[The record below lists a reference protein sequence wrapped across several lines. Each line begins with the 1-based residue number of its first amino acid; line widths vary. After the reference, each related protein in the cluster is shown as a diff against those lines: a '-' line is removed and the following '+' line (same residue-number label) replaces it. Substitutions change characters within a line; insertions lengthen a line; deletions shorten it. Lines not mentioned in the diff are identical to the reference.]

1 MTSVAAGTIHNEEH
15 TDRKYKGHLKKGESS
30 LSRGDLDLAE
40 QYFAAALKTVH
51 VRDPT
56 AQQYQ
61 REVEPLCKLGD
72 VYSKRGQQTGDGG
85 DFVKAAALYNA
96 AIARVKDKILNGNI
110 ATAIRGVEMSFLKR
124 VLNLKIHH
132 NVSQGNT
139 EKHKKQLKEMRDQ
152 IKLEM
157 EIIDQQL
164 DPYVHD
170 EDDPC
175 VKEIEANRA
184 QAVRLLFENIT
195 QQRKEFIS
203 LLVEEC
209 IGLMGLPPC
218 KYALIGLGSQ
228 ATGLV
233 TPYSDLEFAILVQ
246 EESEECLEY
255 FRNLT
260 HYLHLKV
267 VNLGETILPALG
279 IQSLND
285 FYSENPLGNW
295 YYDSVTSRGFAFD
308 GSMPKASK
316 TPLGR
321 DRTKNEPPSEL
332 ICTPENMV
340 SKLQQDATLYLKE
353 GYHLATILRNP
364 CLIAGDQD
372 LIDTYMTITVK
383 MLQADGA
390 HPHIAAS
397 LSNLGEASGNL
408 GGFRKA
414 VSYFEQA
421 LKMYRS
427 IHGKSTAHPHIA
439 STLTNLGMSYCILG
453 DHRRALSLCQEALD
467 MVRLVYRVV
476 NLLKIINSGAIPSA
490 SRCISNMAVTMEG
503 PLSKW
508 TNVMKGW
515 QYRWFVLD
523 DSTGLLSYY
532 TSKDKMMRGARRG
545 CVRLKGAVIGIDD
558 EDDST
563 FTINCDGK
571 TFHFQARD
579 ADERERWISALED
592 TITRH
597 SQSPSFPPSVTSH
610 PITTT
615 ADFDTKLMEADAYLQ
630 ILIKQTKSLEART
643 DACED
648 EEEKKRLQSLVDVS
662 NAMLE
667 SIKHSIVL
675 MQVAKYACV
684 EHMDSGRLT
693 TMNGVPGTEDATS
706 TGDQLS
712 NSGSGS
718 TASLEQATEA
728 MEEGGGQMTVLPVDT
743 STQTGGHT
751 TSPISTVPLSAPTV
765 TLALQVPVLPQT
777 SYSSSED
784 EDFFDADEF
793 YQASPDK
800 SPNRMPN
807 RFPGSLSHNDPVK
820 KLDPDLQEEEKENIP
835 EVSVTGATPGKEN
848 PDVMM
853 RGGICI
859 VTDSSGGEEEA
870 PDNMENHQ
878 SVITHLLSQVKLGMD
893 LTKVVLPTFI
903 LEKRSLLEMYADFFA
918 HPDLFSS
925 IPDFEDPKDRMIQV
939 IRWYLS
945 AFHAGRKGS
954 VAKKPY
960 NPILGETLRCFWDL
974 GTDNLEGEQ
983 ELVTDGPIPWAT
995 RDNVTFIAEQV
1006 SHHPPISAFYAEHY
1020 NKNISFNAHIWTK
1033 SKFLGLSIG
1042 VHNIGQ
1048 GCVWVRKYDEEY
1060 IVTFPNGYG
1069 RSILTIPWMEL
1080 GGKVTITC
1088 AKSGHSCNIDFLT
1101 KPFYGG
1107 SKHKIKAEVMG
1118 PNEKK
1123 PFCVIEGEWN
1133 GVMYAKWATGQE
1145 EVFVDTKKMKIMKK
1159 KVQKLEDQGEYESRK
1174 LWRRV
1179 TEAMTSRD
1187 IDSATEAKQFLEERQ
1202 RRQARERKEAGAKW
1216 ETKLFHEDGEQWIY
1230 DNPLQ
1235 KRLELQEKLQ

>member
-1 MTSVAAGTIHNEEH
+1 M
-15 TDRKYKGHLKKGESS
+15 
-30 LSRGDLDLAE
+30 
-40 QYFAAALKTVH
+40 
-51 VRDPT
+51 
-56 AQQYQ
+56 
-61 REVEPLCKLGD
+61 
-72 VYSKRGQQTGDGG
+72 
-85 DFVKAAALYNA
+85 
-96 AIARVKDKILNGNI
+96 
-110 ATAIRGVEMSFLKR
+110 
-124 VLNLKIHH
+124 
-132 NVSQGNT
+132 
-139 EKHKKQLKEMRDQ
+139 
-152 IKLEM
+152 
-157 EIIDQQL
+157 
-164 DPYVHD
+164 
-170 EDDPC
+170 
-175 VKEIEANRA
+175 
-184 QAVRLLFENIT
+184 
-195 QQRKEFIS
+195 
-203 LLVEEC
+203 
-209 IGLMGLPPC
+209 
-218 KYALIGLGSQ
+218 
-228 ATGLV
+228 
-233 TPYSDLEFAILVQ
+233 
-246 EESEECLEY
+246 
-255 FRNLT
+255 
-260 HYLHLKV
+260 
-267 VNLGETILPALG
+267 
-279 IQSLND
+279 
-285 FYSENPLGNW
+285 
-295 YYDSVTSRGFAFD
+295 
-308 GSMPKASK
+308 
-316 TPLGR
+316 
-321 DRTKNEPPSEL
+321 
-332 ICTPENMV
+332 
-340 SKLQQDATLYLKE
+340 
-353 GYHLATILRNP
+353 
-364 CLIAGDQD
+364 
-372 LIDTYMTITVK
+372 
-383 MLQADGA
+383 
-390 HPHIAAS
+390 
-397 LSNLGEASGNL
+397 
-408 GGFRKA
+408 A
-414 VSYFEQA
+414 VS
-421 LKMYRS
+421 
-427 IHGKSTAHPHIA
+427 
-439 STLTNLGMSYCILG
+439 
-453 DHRRALSLCQEALD
+453 
-467 MVRLVYRVV
+467 
-476 NLLKIINSGAIPSA
+476 
-490 SRCISNMAVTMEG
+490 MEG

-597 SQSPSFPPSVTSH
+597 SQSPSVGFDFPTSVTSH

-630 ILIKQTKSLEART
+630 ILIKQTKALEART

-675 MQVAKYACV
+675 MQVAK
-684 EHMDSGRLT
+684 DSGRLT
-693 TMNGVPGTEDATS
+693 TMNGVPGTEDIS

-728 MEEGGGQMTVLPVDT
+728 IEEGGGQMTVLPVDT
-743 STQTGGHT
+743 STQTGSHT
-751 TSPISTVPLSAPTV
+751 SSPISGPAV

-793 YQASPDK
+793 YQASPEK
-800 SPNRMPN
+800 SPSRMPN
-807 RFPGSLSHNDPVK
+807 NFQDSLSRNDPVK
-820 KLDPDLQEEEKENIP
+820 TLDQDFQEEEKENIP

-859 VTDSSGGEEEA
+859 VTDSSGSEEESTE
-870 PDNMENHQ
+870 NMENHQ

-925 IPDFEDPKDRMIQV
+925 IPDFEDPKDRMIGV

-974 GTDNLEGEQ
+974 GTDNLDGEQ

-1088 AKSGHSCNIDFLT
+1088 AKSGYSCNIDFLT

-1107 SKHKIKAEVMG
+1107 SKHKIKAEVLG
-1118 PNEKK
+1118 PSEKK

-1174 LWRRV
+1174 LWNRV
-1179 TEAMTSRD
+1179 TEALSSRN

-1202 RRQARERKEAGAKW
+1202 RREARERKEAGVKW

-1235 KRLELQEKLQ
+1235 KRLELQDKLQ

>member
-1 MTSVAAGTIHNEEH
+1 
-15 TDRKYKGHLKKGESS
+15 
-30 LSRGDLDLAE
+30 
-40 QYFAAALKTVH
+40 
-51 VRDPT
+51 
-56 AQQYQ
+56 
-61 REVEPLCKLGD
+61 
-72 VYSKRGQQTGDGG
+72 
-85 DFVKAAALYNA
+85 
-96 AIARVKDKILNGNI
+96 
-110 ATAIRGVEMSFLKR
+110 
-124 VLNLKIHH
+124 
-132 NVSQGNT
+132 
-139 EKHKKQLKEMRDQ
+139 
-152 IKLEM
+152 
-157 EIIDQQL
+157 
-164 DPYVHD
+164 
-170 EDDPC
+170 
-175 VKEIEANRA
+175 
-184 QAVRLLFENIT
+184 
-195 QQRKEFIS
+195 
-203 LLVEEC
+203 
-209 IGLMGLPPC
+209 
-218 KYALIGLGSQ
+218 
-228 ATGLV
+228 
-233 TPYSDLEFAILVQ
+233 
-246 EESEECLEY
+246 
-255 FRNLT
+255 
-260 HYLHLKV
+260 
-267 VNLGETILPALG
+267 
-279 IQSLND
+279 
-285 FYSENPLGNW
+285 
-295 YYDSVTSRGFAFD
+295 
-308 GSMPKASK
+308 
-316 TPLGR
+316 
-321 DRTKNEPPSEL
+321 
-332 ICTPENMV
+332 
-340 SKLQQDATLYLKE
+340 
-353 GYHLATILRNP
+353 
-364 CLIAGDQD
+364 
-372 LIDTYMTITVK
+372 
-383 MLQADGA
+383 
-390 HPHIAAS
+390 
-397 LSNLGEASGNL
+397 
-408 GGFRKA
+408 
-414 VSYFEQA
+414 
-421 LKMYRS
+421 
-427 IHGKSTAHPHIA
+427 
-439 STLTNLGMSYCILG
+439 
-453 DHRRALSLCQEALD
+453 
-467 MVRLVYRVV
+467 
-476 NLLKIINSGAIPSA
+476 
-490 SRCISNMAVTMEG
+490 MAVTMEG

-545 CVRLKGAVIGIDD
+545 CVRLKGASIGTEDNTSLHDSGHKFAVGQNNRENSKGAVIGIDD

-597 SQSPSFPPSVTSH
+597 SQSPSVGLYFPPSVTSH

-630 ILIKQTKSLEART
+630 ILIKQTKALEART

-706 TGDQLS
+706 TG
-712 NSGSGS
+712 
-718 TASLEQATEA
+718 
-728 MEEGGGQMTVLPVDT
+728 VLPVDT

-751 TSPISTVPLSAPTV
+751 TSPISTVPLSAPAV

-820 KLDPDLQEEEKENIP
+820 KLDPDLQEEDKENIP

>member
-1 MTSVAAGTIHNEEH
+1 M
-15 TDRKYKGHLKKGESS
+15 
-30 LSRGDLDLAE
+30 
-40 QYFAAALKTVH
+40 
-51 VRDPT
+51 
-56 AQQYQ
+56 
-61 REVEPLCKLGD
+61 
-72 VYSKRGQQTGDGG
+72 
-85 DFVKAAALYNA
+85 
-96 AIARVKDKILNGNI
+96 
-110 ATAIRGVEMSFLKR
+110 
-124 VLNLKIHH
+124 
-132 NVSQGNT
+132 
-139 EKHKKQLKEMRDQ
+139 
-152 IKLEM
+152 
-157 EIIDQQL
+157 
-164 DPYVHD
+164 
-170 EDDPC
+170 
-175 VKEIEANRA
+175 
-184 QAVRLLFENIT
+184 
-195 QQRKEFIS
+195 
-203 LLVEEC
+203 
-209 IGLMGLPPC
+209 
-218 KYALIGLGSQ
+218 
-228 ATGLV
+228 
-233 TPYSDLEFAILVQ
+233 
-246 EESEECLEY
+246 
-255 FRNLT
+255 
-260 HYLHLKV
+260 
-267 VNLGETILPALG
+267 
-279 IQSLND
+279 
-285 FYSENPLGNW
+285 
-295 YYDSVTSRGFAFD
+295 
-308 GSMPKASK
+308 
-316 TPLGR
+316 
-321 DRTKNEPPSEL
+321 
-332 ICTPENMV
+332 
-340 SKLQQDATLYLKE
+340 
-353 GYHLATILRNP
+353 
-364 CLIAGDQD
+364 
-372 LIDTYMTITVK
+372 
-383 MLQADGA
+383 
-390 HPHIAAS
+390 
-397 LSNLGEASGNL
+397 
-408 GGFRKA
+408 A
-414 VSYFEQA
+414 VS
-421 LKMYRS
+421 
-427 IHGKSTAHPHIA
+427 
-439 STLTNLGMSYCILG
+439 
-453 DHRRALSLCQEALD
+453 
-467 MVRLVYRVV
+467 
-476 NLLKIINSGAIPSA
+476 
-490 SRCISNMAVTMEG
+490 MEG

-545 CVRLKGAVIGIDD
+545 CVRLKGARIGTEDKTNPHDPGHMFAGAVIGIDD

-597 SQSPSFPPSVTSH
+597 SQSPSVGFDFPTSVTSH

-630 ILIKQTKSLEART
+630 ILIKQTKALEART

-675 MQVAKYACV
+675 MQVAK
-684 EHMDSGRLT
+684 DSGRLT
-693 TMNGVPGTEDATS
+693 TMNGVPGTEDIS

-728 MEEGGGQMTVLPVDT
+728 IEEGGGQMTVLPVDT
-743 STQTGGHT
+743 STQTGSHT
-751 TSPISTVPLSAPTV
+751 SSPISGPAV

-793 YQASPDK
+793 YQASPEK
-800 SPNRMPN
+800 SPSRMPN
-807 RFPGSLSHNDPVK
+807 NFQDSLSRNDPVK
-820 KLDPDLQEEEKENIP
+820 TLDQDFQEEEKENIP

-859 VTDSSGGEEEA
+859 VTDSSGSEEESTE
-870 PDNMENHQ
+870 NMENHQ

-925 IPDFEDPKDRMIQV
+925 IPDFEDPKDRMIGV

-974 GTDNLEGEQ
+974 GTDNLDGEQ

-1088 AKSGHSCNIDFLT
+1088 AKSGYSCNIDFLT

-1107 SKHKIKAEVMG
+1107 SKHKIKAEVLG
-1118 PNEKK
+1118 PSEKK

-1174 LWRRV
+1174 LWNRV
-1179 TEAMTSRD
+1179 TEALSSRN

-1202 RRQARERKEAGAKW
+1202 RREARERKEAGVKW

-1235 KRLELQEKLQ
+1235 KRLELQDKLQ

>member
-1 MTSVAAGTIHNEEH
+1 M
-15 TDRKYKGHLKKGESS
+15 
-30 LSRGDLDLAE
+30 
-40 QYFAAALKTVH
+40 
-51 VRDPT
+51 
-56 AQQYQ
+56 
-61 REVEPLCKLGD
+61 
-72 VYSKRGQQTGDGG
+72 
-85 DFVKAAALYNA
+85 
-96 AIARVKDKILNGNI
+96 
-110 ATAIRGVEMSFLKR
+110 
-124 VLNLKIHH
+124 
-132 NVSQGNT
+132 
-139 EKHKKQLKEMRDQ
+139 
-152 IKLEM
+152 
-157 EIIDQQL
+157 
-164 DPYVHD
+164 
-170 EDDPC
+170 
-175 VKEIEANRA
+175 
-184 QAVRLLFENIT
+184 
-195 QQRKEFIS
+195 
-203 LLVEEC
+203 
-209 IGLMGLPPC
+209 
-218 KYALIGLGSQ
+218 
-228 ATGLV
+228 
-233 TPYSDLEFAILVQ
+233 
-246 EESEECLEY
+246 
-255 FRNLT
+255 
-260 HYLHLKV
+260 
-267 VNLGETILPALG
+267 
-279 IQSLND
+279 
-285 FYSENPLGNW
+285 
-295 YYDSVTSRGFAFD
+295 
-308 GSMPKASK
+308 
-316 TPLGR
+316 
-321 DRTKNEPPSEL
+321 
-332 ICTPENMV
+332 
-340 SKLQQDATLYLKE
+340 
-353 GYHLATILRNP
+353 
-364 CLIAGDQD
+364 
-372 LIDTYMTITVK
+372 
-383 MLQADGA
+383 
-390 HPHIAAS
+390 
-397 LSNLGEASGNL
+397 
-408 GGFRKA
+408 A
-414 VSYFEQA
+414 VS
-421 LKMYRS
+421 
-427 IHGKSTAHPHIA
+427 
-439 STLTNLGMSYCILG
+439 
-453 DHRRALSLCQEALD
+453 
-467 MVRLVYRVV
+467 
-476 NLLKIINSGAIPSA
+476 
-490 SRCISNMAVTMEG
+490 MEG

-545 CVRLKGAVIGIDD
+545 CVRLKGARIGTEDKTNPHDPGHMFAGAVIGIDD

-597 SQSPSFPPSVTSH
+597 SQSPSFPTSVTSH

-630 ILIKQTKSLEART
+630 ILIKQTKALEART

-675 MQVAKYACV
+675 MQVAK
-684 EHMDSGRLT
+684 DSGRLT
-693 TMNGVPGTEDATS
+693 TMNGVPGTEDIS

-728 MEEGGGQMTVLPVDT
+728 IEEGGGQMTVLPVDT
-743 STQTGGHT
+743 STQTGSHT
-751 TSPISTVPLSAPTV
+751 SSPISGPAV

-793 YQASPDK
+793 YQASPEK
-800 SPNRMPN
+800 SPSRMPN
-807 RFPGSLSHNDPVK
+807 NFQDSLSRNDPVK
-820 KLDPDLQEEEKENIP
+820 TLDQDFQEEEKENIP

-859 VTDSSGGEEEA
+859 VTDSSGSEEESTE
-870 PDNMENHQ
+870 NMENHQ

-925 IPDFEDPKDRMIQV
+925 IPDFEDPKDRMIGV

-974 GTDNLEGEQ
+974 GTDNLDGEQ

-1088 AKSGHSCNIDFLT
+1088 AKSGYSCNIDFLT

-1107 SKHKIKAEVMG
+1107 SKHKIKAEVLG
-1118 PNEKK
+1118 PSEKK

-1174 LWRRV
+1174 LWNRV
-1179 TEAMTSRD
+1179 TEALSSRN

-1202 RRQARERKEAGAKW
+1202 RREARERKEAGVKW

-1235 KRLELQEKLQ
+1235 KRLELQDKLQ

>member
-1 MTSVAAGTIHNEEH
+1 M
-15 TDRKYKGHLKKGESS
+15 
-30 LSRGDLDLAE
+30 
-40 QYFAAALKTVH
+40 
-51 VRDPT
+51 
-56 AQQYQ
+56 
-61 REVEPLCKLGD
+61 
-72 VYSKRGQQTGDGG
+72 
-85 DFVKAAALYNA
+85 
-96 AIARVKDKILNGNI
+96 
-110 ATAIRGVEMSFLKR
+110 
-124 VLNLKIHH
+124 
-132 NVSQGNT
+132 
-139 EKHKKQLKEMRDQ
+139 
-152 IKLEM
+152 
-157 EIIDQQL
+157 
-164 DPYVHD
+164 
-170 EDDPC
+170 
-175 VKEIEANRA
+175 
-184 QAVRLLFENIT
+184 
-195 QQRKEFIS
+195 
-203 LLVEEC
+203 
-209 IGLMGLPPC
+209 
-218 KYALIGLGSQ
+218 
-228 ATGLV
+228 
-233 TPYSDLEFAILVQ
+233 
-246 EESEECLEY
+246 
-255 FRNLT
+255 
-260 HYLHLKV
+260 
-267 VNLGETILPALG
+267 
-279 IQSLND
+279 
-285 FYSENPLGNW
+285 
-295 YYDSVTSRGFAFD
+295 
-308 GSMPKASK
+308 
-316 TPLGR
+316 
-321 DRTKNEPPSEL
+321 
-332 ICTPENMV
+332 
-340 SKLQQDATLYLKE
+340 
-353 GYHLATILRNP
+353 
-364 CLIAGDQD
+364 
-372 LIDTYMTITVK
+372 
-383 MLQADGA
+383 
-390 HPHIAAS
+390 
-397 LSNLGEASGNL
+397 
-408 GGFRKA
+408 A
-414 VSYFEQA
+414 VS
-421 LKMYRS
+421 
-427 IHGKSTAHPHIA
+427 
-439 STLTNLGMSYCILG
+439 
-453 DHRRALSLCQEALD
+453 
-467 MVRLVYRVV
+467 
-476 NLLKIINSGAIPSA
+476 
-490 SRCISNMAVTMEG
+490 MEG

-597 SQSPSFPPSVTSH
+597 SQSPSFPTSVTSH

-630 ILIKQTKSLEART
+630 ILIKQTKALEART

-693 TMNGVPGTEDATS
+693 TMNGVPGTEDIS

-728 MEEGGGQMTVLPVDT
+728 IEEGGGQMTVLPVDT
-743 STQTGGHT
+743 STQTGSHT
-751 TSPISTVPLSAPTV
+751 SSPISGPAV

-793 YQASPDK
+793 YQASPEK
-800 SPNRMPN
+800 SPSRMPN
-807 RFPGSLSHNDPVK
+807 NFQDSLSRNDPVK
-820 KLDPDLQEEEKENIP
+820 TLDQDFQEEEKENIP

-859 VTDSSGGEEEA
+859 VTDSSGSEEESTE
-870 PDNMENHQ
+870 NMENHQ

-925 IPDFEDPKDRMIQV
+925 IPDFEDPKDRMIGV

-974 GTDNLEGEQ
+974 GTDNLDGEQ

-1088 AKSGHSCNIDFLT
+1088 AKSGYSCNIDFLT

-1107 SKHKIKAEVMG
+1107 SKHKIKAEVLG
-1118 PNEKK
+1118 PSEKK

-1174 LWRRV
+1174 LWNRV
-1179 TEAMTSRD
+1179 TEALSSRN

-1202 RRQARERKEAGAKW
+1202 RREARERKEAGVKW

-1235 KRLELQEKLQ
+1235 KRLELQDKLQ

>member
-1 MTSVAAGTIHNEEH
+1 
-15 TDRKYKGHLKKGESS
+15 
-30 LSRGDLDLAE
+30 
-40 QYFAAALKTVH
+40 
-51 VRDPT
+51 
-56 AQQYQ
+56 
-61 REVEPLCKLGD
+61 
-72 VYSKRGQQTGDGG
+72 
-85 DFVKAAALYNA
+85 
-96 AIARVKDKILNGNI
+96 
-110 ATAIRGVEMSFLKR
+110 
-124 VLNLKIHH
+124 
-132 NVSQGNT
+132 
-139 EKHKKQLKEMRDQ
+139 
-152 IKLEM
+152 
-157 EIIDQQL
+157 
-164 DPYVHD
+164 
-170 EDDPC
+170 
-175 VKEIEANRA
+175 
-184 QAVRLLFENIT
+184 
-195 QQRKEFIS
+195 
-203 LLVEEC
+203 
-209 IGLMGLPPC
+209 
-218 KYALIGLGSQ
+218 
-228 ATGLV
+228 
-233 TPYSDLEFAILVQ
+233 
-246 EESEECLEY
+246 
-255 FRNLT
+255 
-260 HYLHLKV
+260 
-267 VNLGETILPALG
+267 
-279 IQSLND
+279 
-285 FYSENPLGNW
+285 
-295 YYDSVTSRGFAFD
+295 
-308 GSMPKASK
+308 
-316 TPLGR
+316 
-321 DRTKNEPPSEL
+321 
-332 ICTPENMV
+332 
-340 SKLQQDATLYLKE
+340 
-353 GYHLATILRNP
+353 
-364 CLIAGDQD
+364 
-372 LIDTYMTITVK
+372 
-383 MLQADGA
+383 
-390 HPHIAAS
+390 
-397 LSNLGEASGNL
+397 
-408 GGFRKA
+408 
-414 VSYFEQA
+414 
-421 LKMYRS
+421 
-427 IHGKSTAHPHIA
+427 
-439 STLTNLGMSYCILG
+439 
-453 DHRRALSLCQEALD
+453 
-467 MVRLVYRVV
+467 
-476 NLLKIINSGAIPSA
+476 
-490 SRCISNMAVTMEG
+490 MAVTMEG

-563 FTINCDGK
+563 FTISCDGK

-579 ADERERWISALED
+579 ADEREHWISALED

-597 SQSPSFPPSVTSH
+597 SQSMSVGLVYTSSVTSH

-630 ILIKQTKSLEART
+630 ILIKQTKALEARN

-693 TMNGVPGTEDATS
+693 TMNGVPGTEDVAT
-706 TGDQLS
+706 TGGIDQLS
-712 NSGSGS
+712 NSGSDS

-728 MEEGGGQMTVLPVDT
+728 LEEGGGQMTDYGQGLEGLQVEAGTQTNGNNAPVLLPVDT
-743 STQTGGHT
+743 STQTSSHPT
-751 TSPISTVPLSAPTV
+751 TPINGPAV

-793 YQASPDK
+793 YQASPEK
-800 SPNRMPN
+800 SPSRLPN
-807 RFPGSLSHNDPVK
+807 SFQDSLSQDDAVK
-820 KLDPDLQEEEKENIP
+820 KLDQDLQEEEKENIP

-870 PDNMENHQ
+870 TENMENHQ

-974 GTDNLEGEQ
+974 GTDNLDGEQ

-1088 AKSGHSCNIDFLT
+1088 AKSGYSCNIDFLT

-1118 PNEKK
+1118 PSEKK

-1145 EVFVDTKKMKIMKK
+1145 EVFVDTKKMKIMRK

-1174 LWRRV
+1174 LWKRV
-1179 TEAMTSRD
+1179 TDSLSSRN
-1187 IDSATEAKQFLEERQ
+1187 IDQATEAKQFLEERQ
-1202 RRQARERKEAGAKW
+1202 RREARERKEAGVKW

-1235 KRLELQEKLQ
+1235 KRLELQEKMQ

>member
-1 MTSVAAGTIHNEEH
+1 
-15 TDRKYKGHLKKGESS
+15 
-30 LSRGDLDLAE
+30 
-40 QYFAAALKTVH
+40 
-51 VRDPT
+51 
-56 AQQYQ
+56 
-61 REVEPLCKLGD
+61 
-72 VYSKRGQQTGDGG
+72 
-85 DFVKAAALYNA
+85 
-96 AIARVKDKILNGNI
+96 
-110 ATAIRGVEMSFLKR
+110 
-124 VLNLKIHH
+124 
-132 NVSQGNT
+132 
-139 EKHKKQLKEMRDQ
+139 
-152 IKLEM
+152 
-157 EIIDQQL
+157 
-164 DPYVHD
+164 
-170 EDDPC
+170 
-175 VKEIEANRA
+175 
-184 QAVRLLFENIT
+184 
-195 QQRKEFIS
+195 
-203 LLVEEC
+203 
-209 IGLMGLPPC
+209 
-218 KYALIGLGSQ
+218 
-228 ATGLV
+228 
-233 TPYSDLEFAILVQ
+233 
-246 EESEECLEY
+246 
-255 FRNLT
+255 
-260 HYLHLKV
+260 
-267 VNLGETILPALG
+267 
-279 IQSLND
+279 
-285 FYSENPLGNW
+285 
-295 YYDSVTSRGFAFD
+295 
-308 GSMPKASK
+308 
-316 TPLGR
+316 
-321 DRTKNEPPSEL
+321 
-332 ICTPENMV
+332 
-340 SKLQQDATLYLKE
+340 
-353 GYHLATILRNP
+353 
-364 CLIAGDQD
+364 
-372 LIDTYMTITVK
+372 
-383 MLQADGA
+383 
-390 HPHIAAS
+390 
-397 LSNLGEASGNL
+397 
-408 GGFRKA
+408 
-414 VSYFEQA
+414 
-421 LKMYRS
+421 
-427 IHGKSTAHPHIA
+427 
-439 STLTNLGMSYCILG
+439 
-453 DHRRALSLCQEALD
+453 
-467 MVRLVYRVV
+467 
-476 NLLKIINSGAIPSA
+476 
-490 SRCISNMAVTMEG
+490 MAVTMEG

-545 CVRLKGAVIGIDD
+545 CVRLKGASIGTEDKTNVYDPGHKFAGAVIGIDD

-563 FTINCDGK
+563 FTISCDGK

-579 ADERERWISALED
+579 ADEREHWISALED

-597 SQSPSFPPSVTSH
+597 SQSMSVGLVYTSSVTSH

-630 ILIKQTKSLEART
+630 ILIKQTKALEARN

-693 TMNGVPGTEDATS
+693 TMNGVPGTEDVAT
-706 TGDQLS
+706 TGGIDQLS
-712 NSGSGS
+712 NSGSDS

-728 MEEGGGQMTVLPVDT
+728 LEEGGGQMTVLPVDT
-743 STQTGGHT
+743 STQTSSHPT
-751 TSPISTVPLSAPTV
+751 TPINGPAV

-793 YQASPDK
+793 YQASPEK
-800 SPNRMPN
+800 SPSRLPN
-807 RFPGSLSHNDPVK
+807 SFQDSLSQDDAVK
-820 KLDPDLQEEEKENIP
+820 KLDQDLQEEEKENIP

-870 PDNMENHQ
+870 TENMENHQ

-974 GTDNLEGEQ
+974 GTDNLDGEQ

-1088 AKSGHSCNIDFLT
+1088 AKSGYSCNIDFLT

-1118 PNEKK
+1118 PSEKK

-1145 EVFVDTKKMKIMKK
+1145 EVFVDTKKMKIMRK

-1174 LWRRV
+1174 LWKRV
-1179 TEAMTSRD
+1179 TDSLSSRN
-1187 IDSATEAKQFLEERQ
+1187 IDQATEAKQFLEERQ
-1202 RRQARERKEAGAKW
+1202 RREARERKEAGVKW

-1235 KRLELQEKLQ
+1235 KRLELQEKMQ

>member
-1 MTSVAAGTIHNEEH
+1 
-15 TDRKYKGHLKKGESS
+15 
-30 LSRGDLDLAE
+30 
-40 QYFAAALKTVH
+40 
-51 VRDPT
+51 
-56 AQQYQ
+56 
-61 REVEPLCKLGD
+61 
-72 VYSKRGQQTGDGG
+72 
-85 DFVKAAALYNA
+85 
-96 AIARVKDKILNGNI
+96 
-110 ATAIRGVEMSFLKR
+110 
-124 VLNLKIHH
+124 
-132 NVSQGNT
+132 
-139 EKHKKQLKEMRDQ
+139 
-152 IKLEM
+152 
-157 EIIDQQL
+157 
-164 DPYVHD
+164 
-170 EDDPC
+170 
-175 VKEIEANRA
+175 
-184 QAVRLLFENIT
+184 
-195 QQRKEFIS
+195 
-203 LLVEEC
+203 
-209 IGLMGLPPC
+209 
-218 KYALIGLGSQ
+218 
-228 ATGLV
+228 
-233 TPYSDLEFAILVQ
+233 
-246 EESEECLEY
+246 
-255 FRNLT
+255 
-260 HYLHLKV
+260 
-267 VNLGETILPALG
+267 
-279 IQSLND
+279 
-285 FYSENPLGNW
+285 
-295 YYDSVTSRGFAFD
+295 
-308 GSMPKASK
+308 
-316 TPLGR
+316 
-321 DRTKNEPPSEL
+321 
-332 ICTPENMV
+332 
-340 SKLQQDATLYLKE
+340 
-353 GYHLATILRNP
+353 
-364 CLIAGDQD
+364 
-372 LIDTYMTITVK
+372 
-383 MLQADGA
+383 
-390 HPHIAAS
+390 
-397 LSNLGEASGNL
+397 
-408 GGFRKA
+408 
-414 VSYFEQA
+414 
-421 LKMYRS
+421 
-427 IHGKSTAHPHIA
+427 
-439 STLTNLGMSYCILG
+439 
-453 DHRRALSLCQEALD
+453 
-467 MVRLVYRVV
+467 
-476 NLLKIINSGAIPSA
+476 
-490 SRCISNMAVTMEG
+490 MAVTMEG

-563 FTINCDGK
+563 FTISCDGK

-579 ADERERWISALED
+579 ADEREHWISALED

-597 SQSPSFPPSVTSH
+597 SQSMSYTSSVTSH

-630 ILIKQTKSLEART
+630 ILIKQTKALEARN

-648 EEEKKRLQSLVDVS
+648 EEEKK
-662 NAMLE
+662 AMLE

-675 MQVAKYACV
+675 MQVAK
-684 EHMDSGRLT
+684 DSGRLT
-693 TMNGVPGTEDATS
+693 TMNGVPGTEDIS
-706 TGDQLS
+706 NTGGVDQLS
-712 NSGSGS
+712 NSGSDS

-728 MEEGGGQMTVLPVDT
+728 LEEGGGQMTVLPVDT
-743 STQTGGHT
+743 STQTSSHPT
-751 TSPISTVPLSAPTV
+751 TPINGPAV

-793 YQASPDK
+793 YQASPEK
-800 SPNRMPN
+800 SPSRLPN
-807 RFPGSLSHNDPVK
+807 SFQDSLSQDDAVK
-820 KLDPDLQEEEKENIP
+820 KLDQDLQEEEKENIP

-870 PDNMENHQ
+870 TENMENHQ

-974 GTDNLEGEQ
+974 GTDNLDGEQ

-1088 AKSGHSCNIDFLT
+1088 AKSGYSCNIDFLT

-1118 PNEKK
+1118 PSEKK

-1145 EVFVDTKKMKIMKK
+1145 EVFVDTKKMKIMRK

-1174 LWRRV
+1174 CVAYRGVMPCVLRVSATPSIHRQCGLPPALTPECLAVLWKRV
-1179 TEAMTSRD
+1179 TDSLSSRN
-1187 IDSATEAKQFLEERQ
+1187 IDQATEAKQFLEERQ
-1202 RRQARERKEAGAKW
+1202 RREARERKEAGVKW

-1235 KRLELQEKLQ
+1235 KRLELQEKMQ

>member
-1 MTSVAAGTIHNEEH
+1 M
-15 TDRKYKGHLKKGESS
+15 
-30 LSRGDLDLAE
+30 
-40 QYFAAALKTVH
+40 
-51 VRDPT
+51 
-56 AQQYQ
+56 
-61 REVEPLCKLGD
+61 
-72 VYSKRGQQTGDGG
+72 
-85 DFVKAAALYNA
+85 
-96 AIARVKDKILNGNI
+96 
-110 ATAIRGVEMSFLKR
+110 
-124 VLNLKIHH
+124 
-132 NVSQGNT
+132 
-139 EKHKKQLKEMRDQ
+139 
-152 IKLEM
+152 
-157 EIIDQQL
+157 
-164 DPYVHD
+164 
-170 EDDPC
+170 
-175 VKEIEANRA
+175 
-184 QAVRLLFENIT
+184 
-195 QQRKEFIS
+195 
-203 LLVEEC
+203 
-209 IGLMGLPPC
+209 
-218 KYALIGLGSQ
+218 
-228 ATGLV
+228 
-233 TPYSDLEFAILVQ
+233 
-246 EESEECLEY
+246 
-255 FRNLT
+255 
-260 HYLHLKV
+260 
-267 VNLGETILPALG
+267 
-279 IQSLND
+279 
-285 FYSENPLGNW
+285 
-295 YYDSVTSRGFAFD
+295 
-308 GSMPKASK
+308 
-316 TPLGR
+316 
-321 DRTKNEPPSEL
+321 
-332 ICTPENMV
+332 
-340 SKLQQDATLYLKE
+340 
-353 GYHLATILRNP
+353 
-364 CLIAGDQD
+364 
-372 LIDTYMTITVK
+372 
-383 MLQADGA
+383 
-390 HPHIAAS
+390 
-397 LSNLGEASGNL
+397 
-408 GGFRKA
+408 A
-414 VSYFEQA
+414 VS
-421 LKMYRS
+421 
-427 IHGKSTAHPHIA
+427 
-439 STLTNLGMSYCILG
+439 
-453 DHRRALSLCQEALD
+453 
-467 MVRLVYRVV
+467 
-476 NLLKIINSGAIPSA
+476 
-490 SRCISNMAVTMEG
+490 MEG

-597 SQSPSFPPSVTSH
+597 SQSPSFPTSVTSH

-630 ILIKQTKSLEART
+630 ILIKQTKALEART

-675 MQVAKYACV
+675 MQVAK
-684 EHMDSGRLT
+684 DSGRLT
-693 TMNGVPGTEDATS
+693 TMNGVPGTEDIS

-728 MEEGGGQMTVLPVDT
+728 IEEGGGQMTVLPVDT
-743 STQTGGHT
+743 STQTGSHT
-751 TSPISTVPLSAPTV
+751 SSPISGPAV

-793 YQASPDK
+793 YQASPEK
-800 SPNRMPN
+800 SPSRMPN
-807 RFPGSLSHNDPVK
+807 NFQDSLSRNDPVK
-820 KLDPDLQEEEKENIP
+820 TLDQDFQEEEKENIP

-859 VTDSSGGEEEA
+859 VTDSSGSEEESTE
-870 PDNMENHQ
+870 NMENHQ

-925 IPDFEDPKDRMIQV
+925 IPDFEDPKDRMIGV

-974 GTDNLEGEQ
+974 GTDNLDGEQ

-1088 AKSGHSCNIDFLT
+1088 AKSGYSCNIDFLT

-1107 SKHKIKAEVMG
+1107 SKHKIKAEVLG
-1118 PNEKK
+1118 PSEKK

-1174 LWRRV
+1174 LWNRV
-1179 TEAMTSRD
+1179 TEALSSRN

-1202 RRQARERKEAGAKW
+1202 RREARERKEAGVKW

-1235 KRLELQEKLQ
+1235 KRLELQDKLQ